1 MDTNRSN
8 ARGRVRKF
16 SGARAF
22 SIRHAVA
29 YGIGVIAL
37 FIAACSGGER
47 DLPPLE
53 QISSERMLQ
62 IGLSDIQQ
70 IYIDEPVVADLA
82 VAGLRGLSKIDPE
95 MRIERHADL
104 LEIRLGRGIAGS
116 TRAPK
121 GNDALAWAIAVS
133 KLLHD
138 GRRESAKLS
147 QANPERIYK
156 AVFEGVA
163 RKLDPYSRYASA
175 EKAFENRAS
184 RDGFGGIGV
193 VVAPHSEGAEIT
205 DVMDGTPAQRVGL
218 RRGEWITRID
228 GAKIAGMS
236 LHRVVRLLQGPVG
249 RGVSLAVRRDLKAPA
264 RSVKIQRSHITPQT
278 VFYRRD
284 GNLARIEITS
294 FNSDTTLSVE
304 RMTLRAQRE
313 IGAALRGIVI
323 DLRDNPGG
331 LLHQAVRVADLF
343 VENGRLISTRGRHR
357 DSLQLFDAT
366 PGDIAHGLPIA
377 VLLNGSSASAAEILA
392 AALQDRGRAI
402 VIGSTS
408 YGKGTVQTVLRMPN
422 EGELILTWARLY
434 APSGYNLSKAGVIPN
449 VCTANSTDAQLL
461 VRNALKNNGEYS
473 RRMLSIRR
481 NLDSASKVERDA
493 LRNYCP
499 RGGDGR
505 NQLDSEVAKLLLTVQ
520 KRYVQTLKPAPK
532 VYAAR

>member
-1 MDTNRSN
+1 MATNRSY
-8 ARGRVRKF
+8 ARGHVRKY

-22 SIRHAVA
+22 SIRHAIA
-29 YGIGVIAL
+29 YGIGVVTL
-37 FIAACSGGER
+37 SLAACSGGER
-47 DLPPLE
+47 ELPPLD
-53 QISSERMLQ
+53 QVSSERMLK

-70 IYIDEPVVADLA
+70 IYIDEPIVADLA

-95 MRIERHADL
+95 MRIERHAGL
-104 LEIRLGRGIAGS
+104 LEMRLGRGIAGS

-121 GNDALAWAIAVS
+121 GNDALAWAVAVS

-138 GRRESAKLS
+138 GRRGSVKLGR
-147 QANPERIYK
+147 ANPEKIYK

-175 EKAFENRAS
+175 DKAYENRAS

-193 VVAPHSEGAEIT
+193 VVAPHLEGAEIT
-205 DVMDGTPAQRVGL
+205 DVIDDTPAHRGGL
-218 RRGEWITRID
+218 RRGEWITGIN
-228 GAKIAGMS
+228 GQKISGMS
-236 LHRVVRLLQGPVG
+236 LHQVVRLLQGPVG
-249 RGVSLAVRRDLKAPA
+249 RQISLAVRRNVKAPA
-264 RSVKIQRSHITPQT
+264 RDVQLKREHITPQT

-304 RMTLRAQRE
+304 QMTMRAQRE
-313 IGAALRGIVI
+313 LGAKLQGIVI

-377 VLLNGSSASAAEILA
+377 VLVNGSSASAAEILA

-434 APSGYNLSKAGVIPN
+434 APSGYSLSKGGVIPT

-461 VRNALKNNGEYS
+461 VRDALKNDGALS
-473 RRMLSIRR
+473 RQMLSIRR
-481 NLDSASKVERDA
+481 NLDHASKADRDT
-493 LRNYCP
+493 LKNYCP

-505 NQLDSEVAKLLLTVQ
+505 NLLDSEVAKLLLTVQ
-520 KRYVQTLKPAPK
+520 KRYVQTLKLASK
-532 VYAAR
+532 VYASR

>member
-1 MDTNRSN
+1 MGTKRSN
-8 ARGRVRKF
+8 ARVSVRKP

-29 YGIGVIAL
+29 YGIGVVAL
-37 FIAACSGGER
+37 SIAACSGAER
-47 DLPPLE
+47 ELPPLD
-53 QISSERMLQ
+53 QMNSERMLK

-95 MRIERHADL
+95 MKIERHADL

-138 GRRESAKLS
+138 GRRGSKKLGR
-147 QANPERIYK
+147 ANPEKIYK

-163 RKLDPYSRYASA
+163 RKLDPYSRYAGA
-175 EKAFENRAS
+175 DRAYENRAS

-205 DVMDGTPAQRVGL
+205 DVIDDTPAHRAGL
-218 RRGEWITRID
+218 RHGEWITSID
-228 GAKIAGMS
+228 GQKIAGMS
-236 LHRVVRLLQGPVG
+236 LHRIVRLLQGPVG
-249 RGVSLAVRRDLKAPA
+249 RQIALAVRRNIKAPP
-264 RSVKIQRSHITPQT
+264 RELRLQRTHITPQT

-284 GNLARIEITS
+284 GNIARIEITS
-294 FNSDTTLSVE
+294 FNSETTLSVE
-304 RMTLRAQRE
+304 RMTLRARRE
-313 IGAALRGIVI
+313 LGVKLQGIVI

-343 VENGRLISTRGRHR
+343 IESGRIISTRGRHR

-366 PGDIAHGLPIA
+366 PGDIAHGVPIA
-377 VLLNGSSASAAEILA
+377 VLVNGSSASAAEILA

-434 APSGYNLSKAGVIPN
+434 APSGYSLSKVGVVPT

-461 VRNALKNNGEYS
+461 VRNALKDNAAIS
-473 RRMLSIRR
+473 QRMMTIRR
-481 NLDSASKVERDA
+481 NFDTASKADRDA
-493 LRNYCP
+493 LENFCP

-505 NQLDSEVAKLLLTVQ
+505 NLLDSEVAKLLLTVQ
-520 KRYVQTLKPAPK
+520 KRYVQTLKLASK
-532 VYAAR
+532 VYASR

>member
-1 MDTNRSN
+1 MGTNRSN
-8 ARGRVRKF
+8 APGSVRKK
-16 SGARAF
+16 SGARTLT
-22 SIRHAVA
+22 IRHAIA
-29 YGIGVIAL
+29 YGIGVAAL
-37 FIAACSGGER
+37 TVAACSGGER
-47 DLPPLE
+47 ELPPLE
-53 QISSERMLQ
+53 QANSERMLQ

-70 IYIDEPVVADLA
+70 IYIDEPVVGDLA

-95 MRIERHADL
+95 MRIERHAGL

-116 TRAPK
+116 TRAPD

-138 GRRESAKLS
+138 GRRGSAKLGR
-147 QANPERIYK
+147 ANPEKIYK

-175 EKAFENRAS
+175 EKAYENRAS

-193 VVAPHSEGAEIT
+193 VVAPHLEGAEIT
-205 DVMDGTPAQRVGL
+205 DVIDDTPAQRMGL
-218 RRGEWITRID
+218 RRGEWITSIND
-228 GAKIAGMS
+228 QKVAGMS
-236 LHRVVRLLQGPVG
+236 LHRIVRLLQGPVG
-249 RGVSLAVRRDLKAPA
+249 RQVSLAVRRNIKAPP
-264 RSVKIQRSHITPQT
+264 RKVQLQRAHITPQT

-284 GNLARIEITS
+284 GNLARIEIAS

-304 RMTLRAQRE
+304 RMTMRAQRE
-313 IGAALRGIVI
+313 IGAQLRGIVI

-343 VENGRLISTRGRHR
+343 IESGRLISTRGRHR

-377 VLLNGSSASAAEILA
+377 VLVNGSSASAAEILA

-402 VIGSTS
+402 VVGSTS

-434 APSGYNLSKAGVIPN
+434 APSGYSLSKAGVIPN

-461 VRNALKNNGEYS
+461 VRDALKNNGAMS
-473 RRMLSIRR
+473 RQMLSIRR
-481 NLDSASKVERDA
+481 KLDTASKVEREA
-493 LRNYCP
+493 LKNYCP

-505 NQLDSEVAKLLLTVQ
+505 NLLDSEVAKLLLTVQ
-520 KRYVQTLKPAPK
+520 KRYVQTLKLASK
-532 VYAAR
+532 VYASR